1 MEFGSD
7 EEFEKRGLADPDASK
22 DDPENEATKETM
34 KKGAAK
40 VVGREQTTK
49 TLGAGKGG
57 KVGEVEELPTK
68 KSRPVKLANVN
79 KDPELYGKD
88 MQSIRT
94 KRSTNYAVSTFN
106 DTMRA
111 ALGDA
116 HQDLHQIPIDEL
128 PSKLASFFMLVLKK
142 DGDPMNASSLR
153 TLHQSLARFLSEDYP
168 DKVDIKS
175 DVRFKVVSAN
185 LKAAQRASCLAG
197 QVPGKQRS
205 EPFQDQH
212 LAQCWDGGSLGRG
225 NPRALAA
232 TVHMTCMSQ
241 LGFRAIQ
248 ECVQMKNEDIVFGQI
263 GKGGV
268 PNKLTVSERV
278 TKTRQGSRGH
288 SSVRELQPTIYP
300 DHQNP
305 DTCPV
310 RNFLEFQG
318 RKTEKQREPSQRFF
332 LTVKQSA
339 QLKPKEQEYWYTNQ
353 PMGEKEIAKLIP
365 DSFKEVG
372 VDPVKERITATS
384 TRKFSLETVLG
395 KGVPSP
401 MVSGLAGHANA
412 NSLKSYVKGTA
423 KAHEAMS
430 LVMSRQMGQKKV
442 GRFEDVV
449 NSIEVAQEEERV
461 DRVGDQGQKTGAE
474 DKEAAYQQ
482 EQSQGPATPT
492 TQMVAQSITP
502 NILPGMTPFGFPTT
516 SFQQQMLM
524 AQQLSLASNPMLMMM
539 APQAPQFFQ
548 PGTMPFLTN
557 QAAQISPLHA
567 PPAPPQ
573 LEKELAN
580 LQKQQEKS
588 LAEQKQLFEEQL
600 QTRDRLFKEQQEA
613 RDQEFA
619 VKLQRMEAYAKM
631 QEESLK
637 KEEER

>member
-168 DKVDIKS
+168 EKVDIKS

-332 LTVKQSA
+332 LTVKQSVSPVEA
-339 QLKPKEQEYWYTNQ
+339 KGARVLVHQPTHGRERNSKAHPRLVQGGGCGSSEGEDHCHLDAEVLAGDCSWEGGPESNGVRSGRTRKCQQPKELCE
-353 PMGEKEIAKLIP
+353 GH
-365 DSFKEVG
+365 S
-372 VDPVKERITATS
+372 
-384 TRKFSLETVLG
+384 
-395 KGVPSP
+395 KGSRGNVPS
-401 MVSGLAGHANA
+401 H
-412 NSLKSYVKGTA
+412 VKTDGS
-423 KAHEAMS
+423 KE
-430 LVMSRQMGQKKV
+430 
-442 GRFEDVV
+442 GR
-449 NSIEVAQEEERV
+449 
-461 DRVGDQGQKTGAE
+461 
-474 DKEAAYQQ
+474 
-482 EQSQGPATPT
+482 
-492 TQMVAQSITP
+492 
-502 NILPGMTPFGFPTT
+502 
-516 SFQQQMLM
+516 SF
-524 AQQLSLASNPMLMMM
+524 
-539 APQAPQFFQ
+539 
-548 PGTMPFLTN
+548 
-557 QAAQISPLHA
+557 
-567 PPAPPQ
+567 
-573 LEKELAN
+573 
-580 LQKQQEKS
+580 
-588 LAEQKQLFEEQL
+588 
-600 QTRDRLFKEQQEA
+600 
-613 RDQEFA
+613 
-619 VKLQRMEAYAKM
+619 
-631 QEESLK
+631 
-637 KEEER
+637 